1 MRFFTTDYSLFNFY
15 VVSAQFTILNGEFFG
30 MSFIR
35 SFSPCFSLFFVMQQP
50 NVVER
55 LRYAS
60 YYQCKMIHQGWMSTF
75 DAFFDS
81 VFFHQ
86 EKPFDAFVSH
96 TLANISQIYIL
107 PMTFSHSRVS
117 EWMTEWKLSKRNEE
131 KKNQVYYC
139 IPLRYGMVSSCQQ
152 CALLRHDVSI
162 GAFSSIRESDGIL
175 M

>member
-1 MRFFTTDYSLFNFY
+1 MENFSECRSFGRFLLVFPFFLSCNSQMWWRDWDMRLITNAKWYTKDECRRLMRFLIPF
-15 VVSAQFTILNGEFFG
+15 
-30 MSFIR
+30 
-35 SFSPCFSLFFVMQQP
+35 
-50 NVVER
+50 
-55 LRYAS
+55 
-60 YYQCKMIHQGWMSTF
+60 
-75 DAFFDS
+75 
-81 VFFHQ
+81 FFHQ

-117 EWMTEWKLSKRNEE
+117 EWVTEWKLSKRNEE

-162 GAFSSIRESDGIL
+162 GAFSSIRESDGIST
-175 M
+175 